1 MVFSSLTFVFFFLTL
16 TLAIYFIVPGLTG
29 KNLVLLVS
37 SLIFYSW
44 GEPKLVLLM
53 LATVFVA
60 FEGGLLIDKNEG
72 SAKKIIYVITCI
84 LILSSLI
91 VFKYLDLILSI
102 FGVTGPG
109 LALPIGISFYTF
121 QVLSYVIDLYRGEVK
136 VQKNFLRLLLYVS
149 FFPQLIAGP
158 IVRYQTVEK
167 EIGRRHTDI
176 NNIAAGARRIILGLG
191 KKCIIA
197 NGVAQISELIYAGD
211 PNVYGCGSYW
221 LAAICYALQIYFDFS
236 GYSDMAIGLGR
247 IFGFHFLENFD
258 HPYLASS
265 ITDFWRRWH
274 ISLSSWF
281 RDYIYIPLGGNRVSK
296 PRWIFNILVVWGLTG
311 LWHGASWNFLLWGLY
326 YAVFLIIEKLFIGKY
341 IAKHKVLSHIYTLFV
356 VIIGWVIFNLTDFSA
371 MTFALSK
378 MFSFSGTALFNVV
391 AENSMI
397 VKALIFVPLAI
408 LGLFAQPVVDWLEEH
423 EGIANLVSLAVFAV
437 SIVFI
442 LSSSYNPF
450 IYFRF

>member
-29 KNLVLLVS
+29 KNLVLLIS

-72 SAKKIIYVITCI
+72 SAKKIIYVFTCI

-408 LGLFAQPVVDWLEEH
+408 LGLFAQPIVDWLEEH